1 MKNRILLFWTT
12 IILLHPIIS
21 NAKDAINDE
30 FITQT
35 VSDLLR
41 KEHDVP
47 NTKIK
52 VTSQDGIVKLIGF
65 VDTSLQAN
73 RVIELASSVQNVID
87 VNIEKL
93 EVKSSKEFLSDAF
106 ITAKA
111 KGKIKY
117 LSINNKISPGY
128 ELHIE
133 TTNKVVHILGDVK
146 NEKDIKTIKESIN
159 DIIDVDGIRINIMC
173 K

>member
-1 MKNRILLFWTT
+1 MLFPATSIAGVVNDRVITKAVYRLLV
-12 IILLHPIIS
+12 
-21 NAKDAINDE
+21 KEND
-30 FITQT
+30 I
-35 VSDLLR
+35 
-41 KEHDVP
+41 P
-47 NTKIK
+47 NTKIEVVSK
-52 VTSQDGIVKLIGF
+52 NGIVELVGW

-73 RVIELASSVQNVID
+73 RIIELTSSVEDVVD
-87 VNIEKL
+87 VNTDRL
-93 EVKSSKEFLSDAF
+93 EVRSSREFLSDAF

-117 LSINNKISPGY
+117 LSINHKISPGY

-146 NEKDIKTIKESIN
+146 NKKDIETIKDSID
-159 DIIDVDGIRINIMC
+159 DIIDVDTVKLNIMC

>member
-1 MKNRILLFWTT
+1 MMSLLLKQYLIYW
-12 IILLHPIIS
+12 
-21 NAKDAINDE
+21 
-30 FITQT
+30 
-35 VSDLLR
+35 
-41 KEHDVP
+41 KEHDVA
-47 NTKIK
+47 NKKIK

-93 EVKSSKEFLSDAF
+93 EVKRSKEFLSDAF

-159 DIIDVDGIRINIMC
+159 DIIDVDGVRINIMC

>member
-1 MKNRILLFWTT
+1 MRHFVSLLLSAT
-12 IILLHPIIS
+12 IMLCQLTVIAGPLEDKAI
-21 NAKDAINDE
+21 AKSVQIFLVKEND
-30 FITQT
+30 I
-35 VSDLLR
+35 
-41 KEHDVP
+41 P
-47 NTKIK
+47 NTKIDVISK
-52 VTSQDGIVKLIGF
+52 NGIVELIGR

-73 RVIELASSVQNVID
+73 RLIELASSVKGVID
-87 VNIEKL
+87 VNTDKL
-93 EVKSSKEFLSDAF
+93 KVKSSKEFLSDAF

-117 LSINNKISPGY
+117 LAMNGKISQGY

-146 NEKDIKTIKESIN
+146 NIKDIKTIKDSIA
-159 DIIDVDGIRINIMC
+159 DIIDVDNVKINIVC

>member
-1 MKNRILLFWTT
+1 MLCQLTVIAGPLEDKAIAQSVQILLV
-12 IILLHPIIS
+12 
-21 NAKDAINDE
+21 KEND
-30 FITQT
+30 I
-35 VSDLLR
+35 
-41 KEHDVP
+41 P
-47 NTKIK
+47 NTKIDVISK
-52 VTSQDGIVKLIGF
+52 NGIVALIGR

-73 RVIELASSVQNVID
+73 RLIELASSVKGVID
-87 VNIEKL
+87 VNTDKL
-93 EVKSSKEFLSDAF
+93 KVRSSKEFLSDAF

-117 LSINNKISPGY
+117 LAMNDKIYQGY

-146 NEKDIKTIKESIN
+146 NIKDINTIKDAIA
-159 DIIDVDGIRINIMC
+159 DIIDVDSVKINIVC